1 MGKLLLECRKFGIIG
16 YGFIL
21 VSVLSVDE
29 IIKNNQN
36 DFKISEKKRWLRKR
50 RLRFILE
57 TNW

>member
-36 DFKISEKKRWLRKR
+36 EFKISEKKDD
-50 RLRFILE
+50 
-57 TNW
+57 